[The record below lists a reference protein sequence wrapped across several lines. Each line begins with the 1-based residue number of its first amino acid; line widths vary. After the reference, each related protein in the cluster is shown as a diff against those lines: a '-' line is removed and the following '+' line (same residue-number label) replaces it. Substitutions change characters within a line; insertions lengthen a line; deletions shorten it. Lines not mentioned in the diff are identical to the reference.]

1 MCSVYAPPPP
11 APRDEAVKVLVAIS
25 MPWLHVVTQRA
36 VKGVGKQDRKKT
48 DKTTRMNPEI
58 MGGWE
63 VPNPLRSR
71 TNGAPLYGKELLIL
85 PFGLNLKVLE
95 LQKL

>member
-48 DKTTRMNPEI
+48 DKTTRTNPEI
-58 MGGWE
+58 MGGGGDG
-63 VPNPLRSR
+63 RFQI
-71 TNGAPLYGKELLIL
+71 LYGAELT
-85 PFGLNLKVLE
+85 GLRCMERNY
-95 LQKL
+95 